1 MFIYTKP
8 SCGPYILDQ
17 LSLTLAYFWPL
28 SRKEKRRKIILLTEN
43 VSEEVKDVL
52 SAIFGKTRLEEINSK
67 DANAMLDRSINLTA
81 AEASIRKDR
90 MLIAESDSK
99 DEDMENLLTYPQDR
113 GGITIAAYDYLCLGD
128 GNYLNDV
135 IIDFYLKFIH
145 IELLTKTQ
153 QPLTHIFSTFF
164 YKKLTTITENRK
176 ALTVE
181 RHKQIKSWTKNVD
194 LFEKDFLI
202 VPINEQSHWFLAII
216 CFPNLTEP
224 HTFDTNQPIQLNHSS
239 NQNKFKR
246 IKSKQYVIDSDDSDE
261 EVVIDK
267 GQPLKQ

>member
-8 SCGPYILDQ
+8 SCGLYILDQ
-17 LSLTLAYFWPL
+17 LSLTRAYFWPL
-28 SRKEKRRKIILLTEN
+28 SRNEKQKKIILLTEN
-43 VSEEVKDVL
+43 VSEEVKDVFR
-52 SAIFGKTRLEEINSK
+52 AIFNKTRLEEINK
-67 DANAMLDRSINLTA
+67 LDRSINLTS

-90 MLIAESDSK
+90 MLIAESDSE
-99 DEDMENLLTYPQDR
+99 DEDMEKLLTYPQCR

-145 IELLTKTQ
+145 IERLTKTQ

-164 YKKLTTITENRK
+164 YKKLTTLTENRK

-202 VPINEQSHWFLAII
+202 VPINEESHWFLAII

-224 HTFDTNQPIQLNHSS
+224 HTFDTNRPIQLNRSS
-239 NQNKFKR
+239 NQDKFKR
-246 IKSKQYVIDSDDSDE
+246 IMSKQYETDSDE
-261 EVVIDK
+261 SDDEMIVIDK
-267 GQPLKQ
+267 GQPVKQ